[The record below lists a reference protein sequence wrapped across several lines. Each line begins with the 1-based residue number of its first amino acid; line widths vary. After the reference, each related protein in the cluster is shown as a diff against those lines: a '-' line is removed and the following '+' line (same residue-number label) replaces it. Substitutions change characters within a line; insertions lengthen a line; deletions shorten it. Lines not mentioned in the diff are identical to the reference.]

1 MKQLSEQMS
10 RLQVDRPELESEPKS
25 WEIVER
31 CLNDL
36 EYWCETQA
44 KNLAELDYDQKRLAL
59 FALKLKARVWRSDH
73 DPRFENKMRI
83 DVANEDRSGHAIV
96 DTTPR
101 RGGCTPRS
109 RRARPPSEA
118 GSRARSRP
126 RDRRTPRDQA
136 PQRRV
141 AARTRSAARETSE
154 TVAPLRSFR
163 SPQVGREGAESQ
175 NGSDDR
181 SSIFTYD
188 SRHRYTPRMCCSLP
202 SAIAD
207 SARTSFRVT
216 GYCRAV
222 PVFSMGPRTAQ
233 STAIKKRS
241 QGKKRTILFM

>member
-1 MKQLSEQMS
+1 VRLKPEIISHEVAKLRCDDRVSADIQALDSRIVEVDRRRTNRARRVAAIDDDETVAPLLVEMKQLSEQMS

-101 RGGCTPRS
+101 RGGCTPRC

-126 RDRRTPRDQA
+126 RDRRRPRGQA
-136 PQRRV
+136 PRRQV
-141 AARTRSAARETSE
+141 AAHTRSAARGTSA
-154 TVAPLRSFR
+154 T
-163 SPQVGREGAESQ
+163 
-175 NGSDDR
+175 
-181 SSIFTYD
+181 
-188 SRHRYTPRMCCSLP
+188 
-202 SAIAD
+202 
-207 SARTSFRVT
+207 
-216 GYCRAV
+216 AV
-222 PVFSMGPRTAQ
+222 PLWSFQ
-233 STAIKKRS
+233 SP
-241 QGKKRTILFM
+241 